1 MAISYQNIENPA
13 NAAGGILQ
21 IGSPPTQSSDP
32 AASQQLQ
39 QQAAESAMIQS
50 MMENQ
55 RAEAARGELLSP
67 MDDPQGSVSQSMI
80 PSVPSPMEAMPED
93 IVVQMNEGGLVS
105 EARDVQSQG
114 RYGDSML
121 VHMNPS
127 EYDAMVQLGGLG
139 GLVENK
145 VTVNPQTGLPEMFSF
160 KDILPTIVG
169 VAGAAF
175 GLPTWAVALGAG
187 ATTAVTTGDIGKGL
201 LAGLGSFALGSLAG
215 DLGGSAVANPSVGVT
230 AGNVAANTGLN
241 AATPVL
247 TETGAGFLGGGS
259 YPGFGG
265 IGFGSGFGAETAL
278 SNVGQSLPVS
288 GFGADALGSF
298 NPATQSLSGFNVGG
312 GAASS
317 FDSAFGG
324 GFSSNPALQTPV
336 ANRIVAGAANAPVPV
351 SAGFNAGPASG
362 PINFTGSGGA
372 ISSQN
377 FPAANFQGNIAAL
390 DTANQAAGNMVNATD
405 AAQNAAFSSAYKDAA
420 FQNAPLSTA
429 FDSAAVGPSKIDL
442 IGEGISNIG
451 QPGGVGYLDVAQKG
465 ILGAGATAGGM
476 GLFDPE
482 PLDYSGYSG
491 GRRSYSSER
500 GPVLNRSTL
509 SPPDD
514 YRPGIDPSFNYFAAA
529 EGKRGELDTVYAN
542 SGIYGASREG
552 QMQPQ
557 PPQGQTQSP
566 ARIQQAVMESAQQI
580 ASNAVPQS
588 AGVAYSPY
596 AALPATVPASGRP
609 QVRMANGGV
618 PEEQVMAGLMDV
630 SPDEAKNNLMEAMAV
645 PSADSEPQSVEERII
660 YDQAMLAVQGILE
673 NEAAQEAVR
682 EFIEVFGEDAYQIL
696 VESASKTRDEGGII
710 KPANGETTVAE
721 GAIQG
726 DDVIA
731 GMIVD
736 PETGEET
743 ANLRVG
749 ENEYI
754 EPADSL
760 SRRAMAAGLPPTPK
774 NGAKVRSAEEDQL
787 LRAYG

>member
-201 LAGLGSFALGSLAG
+201 LAGLGSYALGSLAG

-230 AGNVAANTGLN
+230 AGNVGAGAGLN
-241 AATPVL
+241 AATSAAPGLVGAGAGLNAATSAAPGL
-247 TETGAGFLGGGS
+247 TEAGAGFLGGGS

-265 IGFGSGFGAETAL
+265 IGFGSGFGADAATTMGATSL
-278 SNVGQSLPVS
+278 SNLGQSLP
-288 GFGADALGSF
+288 
-298 NPATQSLSGFNVGG
+298 GFNVGG
-312 GAASS
+312 GITDSIVSSAAS
-317 FDSAFGG
+317 
-324 GFSSNPALQTPV
+324 
-336 ANRIVAGAANAPVPV
+336 APVPV

-362 PINFTGSGGA
+362 PINFTGGGNFIPSQSISGPMTGLNADLSALGA
-372 ISSQN
+372 GQD
-377 FPAANFQGNIAAL
+377 AAL
-390 DTANQAAGNMVNATD
+390 NLSSGATD

-420 FQNAPLSTA
+420 YQNAPLTTA

-566 ARIQQAVMESAQQI
+566 ARI
-580 ASNAVPQS
+580 
-588 AGVAYSPY
+588 
-596 AALPATVPASGRP
+596 R
-609 QVRMANGGV
+609 
-618 PEEQVMAGLMDV
+618 
-630 SPDEAKNNLMEAMAV
+630 
-645 PSADSEPQSVEERII
+645 
-660 YDQAMLAVQGILE
+660 
-673 NEAAQEAVR
+673 
-682 EFIEVFGEDAYQIL
+682 
-696 VESASKTRDEGGII
+696 SASKRRSSIQPVCCAASDCSRIWEATG
-710 KPANGETTVAE
+710 PNGEW
-721 GAIQG
+721 GC
-726 DDVIA
+726 
-731 GMIVD
+731 
-736 PETGEET
+736 
-743 ANLRVG
+743 
-749 ENEYI
+749 
-754 EPADSL
+754 S
-760 SRRAMAAGLPPTPK
+760 
-774 NGAKVRSAEEDQL
+774 
-787 LRAYG
+787 

>member
-247 TETGAGFLGGGS
+247 TETGAGFLGGGI
-259 YPGFGG
+259 PP
-265 IGFGSGFGAETAL
+265 GFGSGFGAETAL

-324 GFSSNPALQTPV
+324 GLGSSSFQTPI
-336 ANRIVAGAANAPVPV
+336 ADSIVSNAPVPV

>member
-201 LAGLGSFALGSLAG
+201 LAGLGSYALGSLAG

-230 AGNVAANTGLN
+230 AGNVGAGAGLN
-241 AATPVL
+241 AATSAAPGLVGAGAGLNAATSAAPGL
-247 TETGAGFLGGGS
+247 TEAGAGFLGGGS

-265 IGFGSGFGAETAL
+265 IGFGSGFGADAATTMGATSL
-278 SNVGQSLPVS
+278 SNLGQSLP
-288 GFGADALGSF
+288 
-298 NPATQSLSGFNVGG
+298 GFNVGG
-312 GAASS
+312 GITDSIVSSAAS
-317 FDSAFGG
+317 
-324 GFSSNPALQTPV
+324 
-336 ANRIVAGAANAPVPV
+336 APVPV

-362 PINFTGSGGA
+362 PINFTGGGNFIPSQSISGPMTGLNADLSALGA
-372 ISSQN
+372 GQD
-377 FPAANFQGNIAAL
+377 AAL
-390 DTANQAAGNMVNATD
+390 NLSSGATD

-420 FQNAPLSTA
+420 YQNAPLTTA

-618 PEEQVMAGLMDV
+618 PEEQVMAGLMGV

>member
-1 MAISYQNIENPA
+1 
-13 NAAGGILQ
+13 
-21 IGSPPTQSSDP
+21 
-32 AASQQLQ
+32 
-39 QQAAESAMIQS
+39 MIQS

-201 LAGLGSFALGSLAG
+201 LAGLGSYALGSLAG

-230 AGNVAANTGLN
+230 AGNVGAGAGLN
-241 AATPVL
+241 AATSAAPGLVGAGAGLNAATSAAPGL
-247 TETGAGFLGGGS
+247 TEAGAGFLGGGS

-265 IGFGSGFGAETAL
+265 IGFGSGFGADAATTMGATSL
-278 SNVGQSLPVS
+278 SNLGQSLP
-288 GFGADALGSF
+288 
-298 NPATQSLSGFNVGG
+298 GFNVGG
-312 GAASS
+312 GITDSIVSSAAS
-317 FDSAFGG
+317 
-324 GFSSNPALQTPV
+324 
-336 ANRIVAGAANAPVPV
+336 APVPV

-362 PINFTGSGGA
+362 PINFTGGGNFIPSQSISGPMTGLNADLSALGA
-372 ISSQN
+372 GQD
-377 FPAANFQGNIAAL
+377 AAL
-390 DTANQAAGNMVNATD
+390 NLSSGATD

-420 FQNAPLSTA
+420 YQNAPLTTA

-618 PEEQVMAGLMDV
+618 PEEQVMAGLMGV

>member
-230 AGNVAANTGLN
+230 AGNVGAGAGLN
-241 AATPVL
+241 AATSAAPGLVGAGAGLNAATSAAPGL
-247 TETGAGFLGGGS
+247 TEAGAGFLGGGS

-265 IGFGSGFGAETAL
+265 IGFGSGFGADAATTMGATSL
-278 SNVGQSLPVS
+278 SNLGQSLP
-288 GFGADALGSF
+288 
-298 NPATQSLSGFNVGG
+298 GFNVGG
-312 GAASS
+312 GITDSIVSSAAS
-317 FDSAFGG
+317 
-324 GFSSNPALQTPV
+324 
-336 ANRIVAGAANAPVPV
+336 APVPV

-362 PINFTGSGGA
+362 PINFTGGGNFIPSQSISGPMTGLNADLSALGA
-372 ISSQN
+372 GQD
-377 FPAANFQGNIAAL
+377 AAL
-390 DTANQAAGNMVNATD
+390 NLSSGATD

-420 FQNAPLSTA
+420 YQNAPLTTA

-618 PEEQVMAGLMDV
+618 PEEQVMAGLMGV

>member
-1 MAISYQNIENPA
+1 M
-13 NAAGGILQ
+13 LW
-21 IGSPPTQSSDP
+21 
-32 AASQQLQ
+32 
-39 QQAAESAMIQS
+39 
-50 MMENQ
+50 
-55 RAEAARGELLSP
+55 
-67 MDDPQGSVSQSMI
+67 
-80 PSVPSPMEAMPED
+80 
-93 IVVQMNEGGLVS
+93 
-105 EARDVQSQG
+105 
-114 RYGDSML
+114 GDFL
-121 VHMNPS
+121 
-127 EYDAMVQLGGLG
+127 
-139 GLVENK
+139 
-145 VTVNPQTGLPEMFSF
+145 
-160 KDILPTIVG
+160 
-169 VAGAAF
+169 
-175 GLPTWAVALGAG
+175 
-187 ATTAVTTGDIGKGL
+187 
-201 LAGLGSFALGSLAG
+201 
-215 DLGGSAVANPSVGVT
+215 
-230 AGNVAANTGLN
+230 
-241 AATPVL
+241 PVL
-247 TETGAGFLGGGS
+247 V
-259 YPGFGG
+259 P
-265 IGFGSGFGAETAL
+265 
-278 SNVGQSLPVS
+278 
-288 GFGADALGSF
+288 
-298 NPATQSLSGFNVGG
+298 LSGFNVGG

-324 GFSSNPALQTPV
+324 GLGSSSFQTPI
-336 ANRIVAGAANAPVPV
+336 ADSIVSNAPVPV

>member
-201 LAGLGSFALGSLAG
+201 LAGLGSYALGSLAG

-230 AGNVAANTGLN
+230 AGNVGAGAGLN
-241 AATPVL
+241 AATSAAPGL
-247 TETGAGFLGGGS
+247 TEAGAGFLGGGS

-265 IGFGSGFGAETAL
+265 IGFGSGFGADAATTMGATSL
-278 SNVGQSLPVS
+278 SNLGQSLP
-288 GFGADALGSF
+288 
-298 NPATQSLSGFNVGG
+298 GFNVGG
-312 GAASS
+312 GITDSIVSSAAS
-317 FDSAFGG
+317 
-324 GFSSNPALQTPV
+324 
-336 ANRIVAGAANAPVPV
+336 APVPV

-362 PINFTGSGGA
+362 PINFTGGGNFIPSQSISGPMTGLNADLSALGA
-372 ISSQN
+372 GQD
-377 FPAANFQGNIAAL
+377 AAL
-390 DTANQAAGNMVNATD
+390 NLSSGATD

-420 FQNAPLSTA
+420 YQNAPLTTA